1 MSLNIN
7 MNAIPSLANVKD
19 DNDPEFAVQEVSL
32 SHVTLNVFCEAVVN
46 IDPAVVLNTENLT
59 SDEAH
64 ALVSSLK
71 ELHQACVQTNN
82 FKPYLSAIFARAG
95 YKLDV

>member
-1 MSLNIN
+1 MSIVSGNSQKC
-7 MNAIPSLANVKD
+7 PS
-19 DNDPEFAVQEVSL
+19 FAGVENQLQTAKL
-32 SHVTLNVFCEAVVN
+32 SETTLNALTEAIVN
-46 IDPAVVLNTENLT
+46 LEPSTIFVT
-59 SDEAH
+59 SDLNPDGTRAAVE
-64 ALVSSLK
+64 SLK